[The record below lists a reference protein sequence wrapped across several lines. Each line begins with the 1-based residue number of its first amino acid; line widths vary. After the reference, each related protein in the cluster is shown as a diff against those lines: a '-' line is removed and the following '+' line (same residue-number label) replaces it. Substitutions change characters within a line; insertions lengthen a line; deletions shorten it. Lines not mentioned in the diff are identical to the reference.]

1 MPCFFSYLPIS
12 FYIAIE
18 NLDTKTSE
26 SIASIS
32 VIMSKK
38 VCICRGFAVRGL
50 SIAEIQILF
59 FIHTISLPLL
69 EIVPSVRATTPD
81 RARRPTRFGIAI
93 MPFRVSA
100 ISHISLPEPV
110 APTMQT
116 KANTAL
122 KRALTI
128 LLSWVR

>member
-38 VCICRGFAVRGL
+38 VCICRGFCGSR
-50 SIAEIQILF
+50 SF
-59 FIHTISLPLL
+59 DSRN
-69 EIVPSVRATTPD
+69 SN
-81 RARRPTRFGIAI
+81 I
-93 MPFRVSA
+93 MFYT
-100 ISHISLPEPV
+100 HNQLT
-110 APTMQT
+110 AP
-116 KANTAL
+116 
-122 KRALTI
+122 
-128 LLSWVR
+128 